1 MDTET
6 SDQIQ
11 ETLARMEMVRS
22 GLHRSSR
29 LVHLLPH
36 SAPVIDTS
44 GTVVAF
50 KFRVGLTLVK
60 FLVTTQTQTD
70 WFESFAGVAAPLLD
84 ISFDVSRDSP
94 LSMIC

>member
-1 MDTET
+1 VDAET

-36 SAPVIDTS
+36 SAPVIGTS
-44 GTVVAF
+44 GTAVAF

-60 FLVTTQTQTD
+60 FLVTTQTD
-70 WFESFAGVAAPLLD
+70 WFDSFAGVAAPLLG
-84 ISFDVSRDSP
+84 ISFDVIRDSP
-94 LSMIC
+94 ISMIC